1 MAETWTFTAS
11 LWRWNAKQE
20 STDPG
25 SWSFVTLPTDVAED
39 IRDVMVE
46 PPRGFG
52 SVKVQV
58 VVGEE
63 RGIAPERVV
72 AFGDARNDLPMLA
85 WAGTGVA
92 MADAHPSVIAAADDV
107 TGTVYEDGAAT
118 EIARWFPAS

>member
-1 MAETWTFTAS
+1 MPETWTFTAP

-63 RGIAPERVV
+63 RWSTSVFPDKDSGSYVLPVRQAVRRAVGIEE
-72 AFGDARNDLPMLA
+72 GDPVTVTLSLVS
-85 WAGTGVA
+85 TG
-92 MADAHPSVIAAADDV
+92 
-107 TGTVYEDGAAT
+107 
-118 EIARWFPAS
+118 